1 MLSKKLIKRLLDF
14 SWILHIYST
23 KISMENFIYNVYTII
38 LYTAKFSCYYSTE
51 TALIQLTKI
60 GFSQST

>member
-23 KISMENFIYNVYTII
+23 KMENFIYNVYTII
-38 LYTAKFSCYYSTE
+38 LYTEKFSCYYSTE
-51 TALIQLTKI
+51 TA
-60 GFSQST
+60 